1 MSKKEKYLE
10 VWEAGFDGDSPTS
23 AEFEVM
29 PDGSF
34 NVAVTNRSWGGHFAD
49 INLTPEQFAAF
60 KQWVME
66 N

>member
-1 MSKKEKYLE
+1 MSKKDKKMGVREDK
-10 VWEAGFDGDSPTS
+10 GDL

-29 PDGSF
+29 PDGSLF
-34 NVAVTNRSWGGHFAD
+34 VSIEGQSDDRFQCVS
-49 INLTPEQFAAF
+49 LTPEQFAAF